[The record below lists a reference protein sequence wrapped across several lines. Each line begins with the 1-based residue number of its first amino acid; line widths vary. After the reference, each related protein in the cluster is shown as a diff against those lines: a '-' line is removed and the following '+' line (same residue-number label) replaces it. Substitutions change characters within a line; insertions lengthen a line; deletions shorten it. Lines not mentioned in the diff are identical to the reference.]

1 MPATSSN
8 VILIVAGSIRRAFV
22 RPKLLSAPMPPPD
35 FAARRM
41 KNTSR
46 PTISRVGPNPSR
58 INGAT
63 DVVRTVVCALI

>member
-1 MPATSSN
+1 
-8 VILIVAGSIRRAFV
+8 
-22 RPKLLSAPMPPPD
+22 MPPPD